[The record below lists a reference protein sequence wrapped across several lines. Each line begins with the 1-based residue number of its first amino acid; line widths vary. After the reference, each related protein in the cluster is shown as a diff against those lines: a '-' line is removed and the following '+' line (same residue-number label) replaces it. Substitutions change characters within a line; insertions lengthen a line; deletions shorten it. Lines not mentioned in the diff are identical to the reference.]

1 MWYGTLS
8 IEGEKIEFG
17 NYVFFLVKKSII
29 DRAVGPVVGAEGQSL
44 TQILIEIE
52 EKTFLFKR
60 SSTYPRVYIIA
71 GLTK

>member
-29 DRAVGPVVGAEGQSL
+29 DRAVGTVVG
-44 TQILIEIE
+44 
-52 EKTFLFKR
+52 EKGNL
-60 SSTYPRVYIIA
+60 SPRFW
-71 GLTK
+71 